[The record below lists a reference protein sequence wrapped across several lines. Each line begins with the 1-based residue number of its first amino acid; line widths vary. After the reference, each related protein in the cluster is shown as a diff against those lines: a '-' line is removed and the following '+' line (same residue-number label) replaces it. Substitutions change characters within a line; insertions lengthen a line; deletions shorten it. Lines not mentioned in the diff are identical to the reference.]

1 MLLMLNAC
9 SLHMDKQVQSV
20 REVSRSENNRYLF
33 EITMKNGKKKMLVS
47 FFYIDQES
55 VCNLCLRMWSIKEK
69 TPEQC
74 YFVESKVGLS

>member
-1 MLLMLNAC
+1 MLNAC

-47 FFYIDQES
+47 FFYVDQES
-55 VCNLCLRMWSIKEK
+55 VCNLCLRMWSIK
-69 TPEQC
+69 TTCEQC
-74 YFVESKVGLS
+74 YFVESKAGLS

>member
-1 MLLMLNAC
+1 MLLMLNTC

-47 FFYIDQES
+47 FF
-55 VCNLCLRMWSIKEK
+55 LR
-69 TPEQC
+69 
-74 YFVESKVGLS
+74 